1 MPWSEWIQSDP
12 YERGTLARYR
22 MVTQTGDTGL
32 TGGTIDEVVGD
43 AESVLY
49 STSSPEAAS
58 TVYGQ
63 FAGASPGASRFESY
77 TDDGTPGTWV
87 GGIVQTQGVAWFD
100 TDDLELA
107 TWREWFPPELGDLT
121 EGVDYDLRPGKTGS
135 EDDAFIE
142 YEDGVGQVEGWTG
155 FAPGRITS
163 LSGSFDPP
171 RHATARWRLLSPP
184 PAVPAVPDPFGSV
197 TASPLALTPADGT
210 AIAQIVNATTTG
222 SSSGV
227 PVELSIAGPVSEFA
241 VLIITDESSDIPF
254 SAGDPGSDFYSHG
267 WTASGFIGSAGAY
280 VRLPRWRYWK
290 PGQIPLR
297 QRQRD
302 DGLALRGAP
311 SWRRGTSRQ
320 ATNRWRSYL

>member
-43 AESVLY
+43 AESALY
-49 STSSPEAAS
+49 STSSPEAET

-63 FAGASPGASRFESY
+63 LTGPSPGASRFENY
-77 TDDGTPGTWV
+77 TDSGTPGTWT

-100 TDDLELA
+100 TDDLDLA
-107 TWREWFPPELGDLT
+107 GWREWFPPELGDLT
-121 EGVDYDLRPGKTGS
+121 EGTDYDVRPDRTGS

-142 YEDGVGQVEGWTG
+142 YEAGVGQIQGWTG

-163 LSGSFDPP
+163 LTASFDGP
-171 RHATARWRLLSPP
+171 HATAKWRLLSPP
-184 PAVPAVPDPFGSV
+184 PAPPATPGPFDSESAPV
-197 TASPLALTPADGT
+197 LALLPSDGSP
-210 AIAQIVNATTTG
+210 IAQIVNATVTG
-222 SSSGV
+222 APSGV
-227 PVELSIAGPVSEFA
+227 PVELTIAGPVAEFA

-254 SAGDPGSDFYSHG
+254 SGGDPGDSSYIHG
-267 WTASGFIGSAGAY
+267 WTASGFISAAGAM
-280 VRLPRWRYWK
+280 VRLPRWRYWI
-290 PGQIPLR
+290 PGQLPLR

>member
-22 MVTQTGDTGL
+22 MSTQTGATNY

-43 AESVLY
+43 AESALY
-49 STSSPEAAS
+49 SGSSAEAET

-63 FAGASPGASRFESY
+63 LSGVNPGASRFENY
-77 TDDGTPGTWV
+77 TDSGTPGLWT

-107 TWREWFPPELGDLT
+107 TWREWFPNELYDLT
-121 EGVDYDLRPGKTGS
+121 EGVDYEVRPDRTGS

-142 YEDGVGQVEGWTG
+142 YEDGVGQVQGWTG

-163 LSGSFDPP
+163 ITGSFDGP
-171 RHATARWRLLSPP
+171 HATVKWRLLSPP
-184 PAVPAVPDPFGSV
+184 PAVPAIPDPFGSV
-197 TASPLALTPADGT
+197 TASPFALTPSDGT

-227 PVELSIAGPVSEFA
+227 PVNLSIAGPVSEFA

-254 SAGDPGSDFYSHG
+254 SGGDPGDSTYIHG
-267 WTASGFIGSAGAY
+267 WVGTGLIGSAGAY

-290 PGQIPLR
+290 PGQLPLR